1 MTTKRVHFD
10 SKKKKTKK
18 TKKNKKIN
26 QKHQKHQKHQR
37 KPNTN
42 TKKNIKS
49 KRYNVLQKGGR
60 TFSDISH
67 ITPITQYIY
76 DHYGDYTTDLQNYN
90 SLTNSDKPIFDFD
103 FYFSKTDIDVIN
115 RDNLTIK
122 MEDKILQPNSIFNGN
137 TDKLITYILYDTYT
151 DTFKTMF
158 ANPDNNIE
166 KIYDLLTEQTNID
179 LNRIPV
185 IQINDETYTNNDF
198 SIYDTDNKQCIN
210 RFIELLEPHMDKINY
225 TDPIQKDDV
234 LNRILLLVNQ
244 SIINV
249 LPGYIMS
256 ILQNTYNNLFVSL
269 YNSDFRFTIILNNEQ
284 QKIVCNYSCVLKSPE
299 CNDDH
304 DNEIGKLSF
313 EISIGLI
320 DHLFYFKIVEF
331 EYDLTQCQSYMQE
344 DNNIESDSE
353 YDIINND
360 DIEYDV
366 NKQNVSNLE
375 KKAMST
381 VGISGLGGI
390 VAAASILLGGK
401 TKKRRKRIIKIK
413 Y

>member
-1 MTTKRVHFD
+1 
-10 SKKKKTKK
+10 
-18 TKKNKKIN
+18 
-26 QKHQKHQKHQR
+26 
-37 KPNTN
+37 
-42 TKKNIKS
+42 
-49 KRYNVLQKGGR
+49 
-60 TFSDISH
+60 
-67 ITPITQYIY
+67 
-76 DHYGDYTTDLQNYN
+76 
-90 SLTNSDKPIFDFD
+90 
-103 FYFSKTDIDVIN
+103 
-115 RDNLTIK
+115 
-122 MEDKILQPNSIFNGN
+122 
-137 TDKLITYILYDTYT
+137 LITYILYDTYT

-198 SIYDTDNKQCIN
+198 SIINDADKKARIN

-234 LNRILLLVNQ
+234 LNRILLLANQ

-249 LPGYIMS
+249 LPGYIIS
-256 ILQNTYNNLFVSL
+256 ILRNTYDNLFVSL

-299 CNDDH
+299 CNDDQ
-304 DNEIGKLSF
+304 DNKIGTLSF

-320 DHLFYFKIVEF
+320 DHSFYFKIVDF
-331 EYDLTQCQSYMQE
+331 EYDLTHCESYIDE
-344 DNNIESDSE
+344 DNHPESHSDSDSE

-360 DIEYDV
+360 NIKYDV
-366 NKQNVSNLE
+366 NQQNVSNLE

-401 TKKRRKRIIKIK
+401 TKKRRKK
-413 Y
+413 

>member
-1 MTTKRVHFD
+1 
-10 SKKKKTKK
+10 
-18 TKKNKKIN
+18 
-26 QKHQKHQKHQR
+26 
-37 KPNTN
+37 
-42 TKKNIKS
+42 
-49 KRYNVLQKGGR
+49 
-60 TFSDISH
+60 
-67 ITPITQYIY
+67 
-76 DHYGDYTTDLQNYN
+76 
-90 SLTNSDKPIFDFD
+90 
-103 FYFSKTDIDVIN
+103 
-115 RDNLTIK
+115 
-122 MEDKILQPNSIFNGN
+122 
-137 TDKLITYILYDTYT
+137 LITYILYDTYT

-198 SIYDTDNKQCIN
+198 SINDSDKKARIN

-249 LPGYIMS
+249 LPGYIIS
-256 ILQNTYNNLFVSL
+256 ILRNTYDNLFVSL

-299 CNDDH
+299 CNDDQ
-304 DNEIGKLSF
+304 DNKIGTLSF

-320 DHLFYFKIVEF
+320 DHSFYFKIVDF
-331 EYDLTQCQSYMQE
+331 EYDLTKCESYIDE
-344 DNNIESDSE
+344 YNHLESESE

-360 DIEYDV
+360 NIEYDV
-366 NKQNVSNLE
+366 KQKSESNLE

-390 VAAASILLGGK
+390 VVAASILLGGK
-401 TKKRRKRIIKIK
+401 TKKRRKRRNKLK